1 VTPAL
6 ASAPTVLLGGA
17 AVRQAELEAA
27 DGSIR
32 APLALSRR
40 IGFVQLTGGVGASTT
55 AAAVAALIARR
66 RGTPVLAVNAAAGA
80 RSLPWHLGQGGT
92 RPSAPDPLRL
102 RPRTQAEALAGLP
115 RTATGVAVLDVH
127 DPDGHDLDDVAV
139 AEAAWAV
146 QVAPIARFC
155 PVICTDW
162 GVRGAGAD
170 LGGAGAASNVVCVVT
185 RADRGALERA
195 LSAAAALRE
204 LAHRPSVVVA
214 SVDVGRSGGRLPGSF
229 GATGTPLL
237 RVPFERARRGDG
249 PVDGSVCSTAT
260 RIALIRL
267 AAALMAVPGSAA

>member
-1 VTPAL
+1 MSPAL

-17 AVRQAELEAA
+17 AARQAELEAA
-27 DGSIR
+27 DEAIR

-40 IGFVQLTGGVGASTT
+40 IGFVQLAGGVGASTT

-66 RGTPVLAVNAAAGA
+66 RGTPVLAVNAAAGP

-92 RPSAPDPLRL
+92 AGTAPDAARL
-102 RPRTQAEALAGLP
+102 RPRTQAEALTGLP
-115 RTATGVAVLDVH
+115 RTATGVAVLDV
-127 DPDGHDLDDVAV
+127 HDLDDVAV

-162 GVRGAGAD
+162 GVRGASAD

-185 RADRGALERA
+185 RADRGAVERA
-195 LSAAAALRE
+195 LSAASALQE
-204 LAHRPSVVVA
+204 LAHRPTVVVA
-214 SVDVGRSGGRLPGSF
+214 SVDVGRSGGRLPRTF
-229 GATGTPLL
+229 GTTGVPVL
-237 RVPFERARRGDG
+237 RVPFERARRADG
-249 PVDGSVCSTAT
+249 PVDGSACSAAT

-267 AAALMAVPGSAA
+267 AAAVMSGPGSVR